1 MILYLRD
8 NERPQKRSKMKIK
21 VDGRLLSPSRV
32 VAGTKGT
39 LGEAHIDVSFD
50 RSWNE
55 LEKSVIFRTPTGVC
69 VRERCKNGRVYIPDE
84 IMRVRGKSNF
94 AFLGCGKD
102 VQITTLSGELFVLG
116 TLDDGDVI

>member
-21 VDGRLLSPSRV
+21 VDGCLLSPSRV
-32 VAGTKGT
+32 LVGTKGS

-50 RSWNE
+50 KSWNG

-69 VRERCKNGRVYIPDE
+69 VRESCDGSRIYIPDE
-84 IMRVRGKSNF
+84 VMRTRGKSSF
-94 AFLGCGKD
+94 AFLGCGED
-102 VQITTLSGELFVLG
+102 IQRTTLSGEVYVLG
-116 TLDDGDVI
+116 TLDDGDAI